1 VRETTDFTD
10 TTDVKKVMLHRPK
23 PSPAAIRAHER
34 RARVKAG
41 VRWELRVKA
50 APTRRLVAAM
60 RLSNP
65 AVGDLDTRETLEAE
79 LENVVAAFIEL
90 MLGPPRRK

>member
-1 VRETTDFTD
+1 
-10 TTDVKKVMLHRPK
+10 MLDRPEL
-23 PSPAAIRAHER
+23 SAAALRARER

-60 RLSNP
+60 KLSNP
-65 AVGDLDTRETLEAE
+65 HVGHLDTRETIEAE

-90 MLGPPRRK
+90 MLVPPRRK